1 MRNALYILVLIG
13 LVCITVACFLYDQH
27 YSGIVV
33 GILLF
38 AYITFLSWASSNIR
52 SNVFLKSISQVEKG
66 KLAITFD
73 DGPSEVTNEFL
84 DVLQKHNVSATF
96 FLIGKKIQ
104 GNEEIVK
111 RIVADGHAIGSH
123 SYRHDYLYA
132 VKSSKNIENDLVDCS
147 AAIEQVTGNKP
158 QLFRPPFG
166 VTTPRLAS
174 AVKRLGLYSVGWTIR
189 TNDGVEADPRKIED
203 NIFKKELSGSI
214 VLFHDTNRK
223 SLGPLKKLIATT
235 KELGIEIVSL
245 QNEVIG
251 YV

>member
-1 MRNALYILVLIG
+1 MRNALYILVFIG
-13 LVCITVACFLYDQH
+13 LVCITVACFLYDQ
-27 YSGIVV
+27 YFSGIVS
-33 GILLF
+33 IMLLVTYT
-38 AYITFLSWASSNIR
+38 AFLSWASSNIR
-52 SNVFLKSISQVEKG
+52 SNVFLKSTSQVDKG

-73 DGPSEVTNEFL
+73 DGPSDVTNEFL

-123 SYRHDYLYA
+123 SHRHDYLYA
-132 VKSSKNIENDLVDCS
+132 VKSSKIIENDLVVCS
-147 AAIEQVTGNKP
+147 AAIEQVTGIKP

-189 TNDGVEADPRKIED
+189 TNDGVELDPRKIED

-223 SLGPLKKLIATT
+223 SLEPLKKLIATT